1 MKHTILFFLLS
12 LLATAASTARELP
25 LPAVPDSITRP
36 AERADWLI
44 AHFWDAMDFADP
56 AMSGDSATVE
66 QTFANYLS
74 VLPYAADSV
83 RTASIATLLDRGFET
98 VMPLADDYLFN
109 PASPMFSETLYLP
122 FVSYAIDR
130 RGEEW
135 REAQRETAMKNMPG
149 TPAPDIELTLPD
161 GSKASLLDDS
171 GRPVIL
177 MFYEPD
183 CPVCHAALDALR
195 RSPAVGTSVRLFAVY
210 LPEASGTKPWK
221 QTAAEY
227 PSTWQIGIDADRRID
242 SQQSYVVRA
251 IPTFY
256 LIDGDGTVRLKDAQ
270 LPAVATTLGL

>member
-1 MKHTILFFLLS
+1 MKLKLILLLT
-12 LLATAASTARELP
+12 LLTAATATPRELP
-25 LPAVPDSITRP
+25 LPAVPDSLTQP

-44 AHFWDAMDFADP
+44 THFWDAMDFADP
-56 AMSGDSATVE
+56 AMCADSAMVE

-74 VLPYAADSV
+74 VLPYAS
-83 RTASIATLLDRGFET
+83 ASARDAAVKALLDRGFET

-109 PASPMFSETLYLP
+109 PASPIFSEALYLP

-130 RGEEW
+130 RGEDW

-161 GSKASLLDDS
+161 GSKASLLDGS

-195 RSPAVGTSVRLFAVY
+195 RSPAVGTAVRLFAVY
-210 LPEASGTKPWK
+210 IPEASGAKPWK

-242 SQQSYVVRA
+242 SQQSYTVRA

-270 LPAVATTLGL
+270 LPAVAATLGL